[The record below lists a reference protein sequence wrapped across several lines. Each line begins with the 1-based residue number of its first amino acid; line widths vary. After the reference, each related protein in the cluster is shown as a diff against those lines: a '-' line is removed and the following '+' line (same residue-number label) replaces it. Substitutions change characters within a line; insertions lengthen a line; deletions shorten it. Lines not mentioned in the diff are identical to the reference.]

1 LTKPRT
7 VALPDYPPSLL
18 EPTDYSRGEVFEQ
31 LLDLLGEHYRLS
43 GRFSDLPDPKPNDP
57 LPGKELDLWMGLA
70 WGLIRDFVPAFG
82 KRKSGRPRKSYTGFQ
97 FHGARLV
104 QIVRAV
110 RQMLKE
116 KGLPSTRL
124 DTFAEVIRILKKK
137 PAPRW
142 EFGSLTKPSSFMQEW
157 KTLPGHIKKDPDFY
171 IPIHSSSH
179 TSPLRKFAMRDPAMQ
194 RYLELVVLRD
204 LPPIPTKLVTQ

>member
-1 LTKPRT
+1 MTKPRT
-7 VALPDYPPSLL
+7 VALPGYPPSLL
-18 EPTDYSRGEVFEQ
+18 EPTDYSGGEVFGQ
-31 LLDLLGEHYRLS
+31 LLDSLAEHYRLE
-43 GRFSDLPDPKPNDP
+43 RYSDLPLSRPNDP
-57 LPGKELDLWMGLA
+57 PSDKELRLWMGLA

-82 KRKSGRPRKSYTGFQ
+82 KKKSGRPRKSYTGFQ

-124 DTFAEVIRILKKK
+124 ETFAEVIRILKKK

-142 EFGSLTKPSSFMQEW
+142 QFGSLYQ
-157 KTLPGHIKKDPDFY
+157 
-171 IPIHSSSH
+171 
-179 TSPLRKFAMRDPAMQ
+179 SP
-194 RYLELVVLRD
+194 
-204 LPPIPTKLVTQ
+204 